1 MSDGCLFCKII
12 KGDIAADVV
21 DKTETALAFRDISP
35 QARTHILV
43 IPKKHI
49 ASTREL
55 NKENVEYLAEMALLA
70 NKISENEGITEDG
83 YRWVINTGADG
94 GQTVDHIHL
103 HLIGGRKMTW
113 PPG

>member
-1 MSDGCLFCKII
+1 MSHECLFCKII
-12 KGDIAADVV
+12 KGDVSADII
-21 DKTETALAFRDISP
+21 KQTETVLAFHDINP
-35 QARTHILV
+35 QANTHVLV

-55 NKENVEYLAEMALLA
+55 NPGNIDFLSEMALLA
-70 NKISENEGITEDG
+70 NKIAEEEGIQSDG
-83 YRWVINTGADG
+83 YRWIVNTGNDG

-103 HLIGGRKMTW
+103 HLIGGRQMHW

>member
-1 MSDGCLFCKII
+1 MSDGCLFCKIVN
-12 KGDIAADVV
+12 GDIPADIVGQ
-21 DKTETALAFRDISP
+21 TESALAFRDINP
-35 QARTHILV
+35 QASTHILI

-55 NKENVEYLAEMALLA
+55 NKENIIDLSEMVLLA
-70 NKISENEGITEDG
+70 NQIAEDEGINNNG
-83 YRWVINTGADG
+83 YRWVINTGDDG

-103 HLIGGRKMTW
+103 HLIGGRQMHW